1 MAMARLVVTLSVVL
15 LTVRARRITS
25 FSVPR
30 WVNVGEERGVT
41 RDVTRDVSYQADH
54 VKLSCGVRLAM
65 EEEKEAVISWYYN
78 QQPVPFLLWRLGT
91 EDKPRV
97 LGRRFQSRLTGSE
110 LEREGGNV
118 VATVGRETDWLT
130 AAPRVRTDS
139 VSRQSVSSQSWL
151 GRRSPGLAATPAFS
165 PASGTLSPTPGTAT

>member
-1 MAMARLVVTLSVVL
+1 MT
-15 LTVRARRITS
+15 
-25 FSVPR
+25 
-30 WVNVGEERGVT
+30 RG
-41 RDVTRDVSYQADH
+41 VTRDVSYQADH
-54 VKLSCGVRLAM
+54 VRLSCGVRLAM

-151 GRRSPGLAATPAFS
+151 GRRSPGLAATPACS